1 MVARRIITSV
11 LFIIFLLILE
21 LNCNTWLGFLL
32 LILATAG
39 FTALFETRVMESK
52 PFLKVVA
59 WFGFFAVFVGILFLT
74 YPPVKRVP
82 AYLEGKTSPTE
93 VLELRD
99 GKVTGVV
106 DESIGVELYAGIP
119 YAAPPVGDLR
129 WKEPQDPVPWQG
141 VLKADTFAPMEMQ
154 PRNLPIY
161 YSLAQ
166 IIGYHDYRWFAP
178 DDNYR
183 PAVSEDCLYV
193 NVWKP
198 AGKIENPLPVLVY
211 IHGGSLQTGQ
221 PWYADY
227 RGTHLAKEGVVV
239 VNLGYR
245 LGVFG
250 YLALEELQAESPN
263 GTTGNYGLLDQIKA
277 LEWVRDNIAS
287 FGGDP
292 GNVTLAGESAGSASV
307 SAICTSPLAK
317 GLFRRVVMESSTVA
331 SETPPHSYRQLSDAL
346 TSGKNVMKATG
357 ASTLEELR
365 ALPAKKIVGFAD
377 TEHHITVDGHA
388 LLEDPFVS
396 YNKGNFNEEA
406 ALHGY
411 NKQESAAFIM
421 FTKTSLKNYE
431 SKVRAYFRDFAGE
444 VLEIYDPGSDKE
456 AAEYWAEIYGAVFFD
471 YPHYAYN
478 RLAVKN
484 GIPAYEYYFT
494 KDNGRIGNWH
504 SGEEVYLYR
513 NIPGKSPLYNQKDR
527 DVSMIFSGYMLN
539 FIKTGDPNGEG
550 LPEFKTNDDGKTLM
564 EIGESIGPV
573 AEKERKLRL
582 YDVLDRMNKK

>member
-1 MVARRIITSV
+1 MVARRITTAV

-21 LNCNTWLGFLL
+21 LNCNTWPGFLL

-346 TSGKNVMKATG
+346 KSGKNVMKATG

-365 ALPAKKIVGFAD
+365 ALPAEKIVGFAD

-421 FTKTSLKNYE
+421 FTKTTLKNYE

-444 VLEIYDPGSDKE
+444 VLEIYNPESDKE

-513 NIPGKSPLYNQKDR
+513 NIPGKSPLYSQKDR
-527 DVSMIFSGYMLN
+527 DVSMIFSGYILN

>member
-1 MVARRIITSV
+1 MVARRIITAV

-21 LNCNTWLGFLL
+21 LNCNTWWGFLL

-183 PAVSEDCLYV
+183 PAVSEDCLYL

-346 TSGKNVMKATG
+346 KSGKT
-357 ASTLEELR
+357 
-365 ALPAKKIVGFAD
+365 
-377 TEHHITVDGHA
+377 
-388 LLEDPFVS
+388 
-396 YNKGNFNEEA
+396 
-406 ALHGY
+406 
-411 NKQESAAFIM
+411 
-421 FTKTSLKNYE
+421 
-431 SKVRAYFRDFAGE
+431 
-444 VLEIYDPGSDKE
+444 
-456 AAEYWAEIYGAVFFD
+456 
-471 YPHYAYN
+471 
-478 RLAVKN
+478 
-484 GIPAYEYYFT
+484 
-494 KDNGRIGNWH
+494 
-504 SGEEVYLYR
+504 
-513 NIPGKSPLYNQKDR
+513 
-527 DVSMIFSGYMLN
+527 
-539 FIKTGDPNGEG
+539 
-550 LPEFKTNDDGKTLM
+550 
-564 EIGESIGPV
+564 
-573 AEKERKLRL
+573 
-582 YDVLDRMNKK
+582 

>member
-1 MVARRIITSV
+1 M
-11 LFIIFLLILE
+11 
-21 LNCNTWLGFLL
+21 
-32 LILATAG
+32 
-39 FTALFETRVMESK
+39 
-52 PFLKVVA
+52 
-59 WFGFFAVFVGILFLT
+59 
-74 YPPVKRVP
+74 
-82 AYLEGKTSPTE
+82 
-93 VLELRD
+93 
-99 GKVTGVV
+99 
-106 DESIGVELYAGIP
+106 
-119 YAAPPVGDLR
+119 
-129 WKEPQDPVPWQG
+129 
-141 VLKADTFAPMEMQ
+141 
-154 PRNLPIY
+154 
-161 YSLAQ
+161 
-166 IIGYHDYRWFAP
+166 
-178 DDNYR
+178 
-183 PAVSEDCLYV
+183 

-346 TSGKNVMKATG
+346 KSGKNVMKATG

-365 ALPAKKIVGFAD
+365 ALPAEKIVGFAD

-431 SKVRAYFRDFAGE
+431 SKVRA
-444 VLEIYDPGSDKE
+444 
-456 AAEYWAEIYGAVFFD
+456 
-471 YPHYAYN
+471 
-478 RLAVKN
+478 
-484 GIPAYEYYFT
+484 
-494 KDNGRIGNWH
+494 
-504 SGEEVYLYR
+504 
-513 NIPGKSPLYNQKDR
+513 
-527 DVSMIFSGYMLN
+527 
-539 FIKTGDPNGEG
+539 
-550 LPEFKTNDDGKTLM
+550 
-564 EIGESIGPV
+564 
-573 AEKERKLRL
+573 
-582 YDVLDRMNKK
+582 